1 MYAHLRKQR
10 GFTLVELMIVVA
22 IVGVLAALAIYGVQ
36 RYIANAKTA
45 EAKNSLGQMSKDAQS
60 AFAREHMS
68 ASAPLDP
75 GGSAKVSNR
84 LCVSGPAV
92 PTDIPKAEKIQS
104 DPAAWTD
111 GWKCLRFS
119 MNEPQYYRYTYE
131 SDATDD
137 GQTPGTKFT
146 ALAEGDLDGDTNPS
160 SFTIE
165 GKVTDGNLFVSP
177 TIAETDPEE

>member
-1 MYAHLRKQR
+1 MRTA

-45 EAKNSLGQMSKDAQS
+45 EAKNSIGQISKDAQS

-68 ASAPLDP
+68 TAEVMKAGDT
-75 GGSAKVSNR
+75 AKVSNR
-84 LCVSGPAV
+84 LCLDGPAV
-92 PTDIPKAEKIQS
+92 PAAIPEAEKVQS
-104 DPAAWTD
+104 GADEWTD

-119 MNEPQYYRYTYE
+119 MSEPQYYQYTYD
-131 SDATDD
+131 SDSSATE
-137 GQTPGTKFT
+137 PGTKFE
-146 ALAEGDLDGDTNPS
+146 AKAQGDLDGDKTPS
-160 SFTIE
+160 TFSIVGE
-165 GKVTDGNLFVSP
+165 VQAGGELFVSP